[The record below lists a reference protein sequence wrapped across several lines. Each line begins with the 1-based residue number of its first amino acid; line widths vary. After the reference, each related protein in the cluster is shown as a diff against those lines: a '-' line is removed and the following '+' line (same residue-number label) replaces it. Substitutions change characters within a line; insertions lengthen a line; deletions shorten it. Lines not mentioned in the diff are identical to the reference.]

1 MNRENALKW
10 VEALRSGKYTQ
21 GSHNLKSGVD
31 MVRHCCLGV
40 AAELAG
46 IDIPNRNEGYNAHIY
61 RQVAEW
67 LGLPIEP
74 KNPMV
79 DFDNGGFAA
88 TKTFQRMNDID
99 GKSFAEIADYV
110 EAELAKEAA

>member
-21 GSHNLKSGVD
+21 GTHKLKSGVGV
-31 MVRHCCLGV
+31 VRHCCLGV
-40 AAELAG
+40 AAELAR
-46 IDIPNRNEGYNAHIY
+46 IDVPAREEGMQAPIY

-74 KNPMV
+74 KNPMS
-79 DFDNGGFAA
+79 DFDSEAFSAS
-88 TKTFQRMNDID
+88 KMFQNMNDLD
-99 GKSFAEIADYV
+99 GRSFAQIADFV
-110 EAELAKEAA
+110 ESELAREAA